1 MNLLFGLFHDKR
13 KRGYPYSG
21 RKYFHQLS
29 FTSQKFLLR
38 LSTETATEINVIA
51 LIKLGDE
58 RVFEQVF
65 REYYKALCGY
75 ATKFLKEKE
84 GAEEIVQDIFFKLW
98 EKRETL
104 EINSSLKSYLF
115 RAVHNRCLNTVKH
128 IDIREN
134 YKADNEARIKSEEEN
149 LTEHFNQFELQQQ
162 IQKAIDALPEQRQ
175 KIFKL
180 SRFQGLKYR
189 EIAEQMQLSE
199 KTVEAQMSKALK
211 TLREDLKDYL
221 PVIVAGILLMGE
233 WMNRN
238 N

>member
-1 MNLLFGLFHDKR
+1 M
-13 KRGYPYSG
+13 
-21 RKYFHQLS
+21 
-29 FTSQKFLLR
+29 
-38 LSTETATEINVIA
+38 STETATEINVIA
-51 LIKLGDE
+51 LIKQGDE

-65 REYYKALCGY
+65 REHYKVLCGY
-75 ATKFLKEKE
+75 AIKFLKEKE
-84 GAEEIVQDIFFKLW
+84 AAEEIVQDVFFKLW

-104 EINSSLKSYLF
+104 EITTSLKSYLF

-134 YKADNEARIKSEEEN
+134 YKAENEERIKSEEEN

-162 IQKAIDALPEQRQ
+162 IQKAIDTLPEQRQ

-189 EIAEQMQLSE
+189 EIAEQMELSE

-211 TLREDLKDYL
+211 TLREALKDYL
-221 PVIVAGILLMGE
+221 PLFIAAVLLF
-233 WMNRN
+233 WDLMNRN

>member
-1 MNLLFGLFHDKR
+1 M
-13 KRGYPYSG
+13 
-21 RKYFHQLS
+21 
-29 FTSQKFLLR
+29 
-38 LSTETATEINVIA
+38 STETATEINVIA
-51 LIKLGDE
+51 LIKQGDE

-65 REYYKALCGY
+65 REHYKALCGY
-75 ATKFLKEKE
+75 ATRFLKEKE

-115 RAVHNRCLNTVKH
+115 RAVHNRCLNTVRH

-134 YKADNEARIKSEEEN
+134 YKADNEARIKAEEEN
-149 LTEHFNQFELQQQ
+149 ITEQFNRFELQQQ

-180 SRFQGLKYR
+180 SRLQGLKYR

-211 TLREDLKDYL
+211 SLREDLKDYL
-221 PVIVAGILLMGE
+221 PSLVTSALLLWE
-233 WMNRN
+233 LMNRIN
-238 N
+238 